1 MDASVETDIYT
12 VDCILCLYILDVV
25 VIVLAIVAPGAIIQ
39 KTAKQWPLRWAL
51 FPCGFGWLSVTVSLY
66 MGMLYMRICISVY
79 MIVGVEFPCVILFTS
94 GMNTVLAL
102 RMYSLLW
109 PFWSIPQVTAITA
122 DDHILEAYIW

>member
-79 MIVGVEFPCVILFTS
+79 MIVGVEFPCVILFHFWYEYCS
-94 GMNTVLAL
+94 CLAHVLAFVAVL
-102 RMYSLLW
+102 VHPPSDSDYG
-109 PFWSIPQVTAITA
+109 
-122 DDHILEAYIW
+122 